1 MRVLRT
7 INNNVVICL
16 DNNENEVVAFGKG
29 IGFKKKNNDIIELSK
44 IDRTYYKNKT
54 EYVDMIAHISQ
65 DILDVSIKIIDY
77 CKPFEKNNKS

>member
-29 IGFKKKNNDIIELSK
+29 IGFNKKKNDII
-44 IDRTYYKNKT
+44 
-54 EYVDMIAHISQ
+54 
-65 DILDVSIKIIDY
+65 
-77 CKPFEKNNKS
+77 

>member
-29 IGFKKKNNDIIELSK
+29 IGFKKKNNDIIECRYDSSYFS
-44 IDRTYYKNKT
+44 RHFRCFY
-54 EYVDMIAHISQ
+54 Q
-65 DILDVSIKIIDY
+65 
-77 CKPFEKNNKS
+77 NN

>member
-44 IDRTYYKNKT
+44 IDRTYYKVKT
-54 EYVDMIAHISQ
+54 
-65 DILDVSIKIIDY
+65 
-77 CKPFEKNNKS
+77 

>member
-44 IDRTYYKNKT
+44 IDRTYYKVKT
-54 EYVDMIAHISQ
+54 EYVDSSYFSRHFRCFYQ
-65 DILDVSIKIIDY
+65 
-77 CKPFEKNNKS
+77 NN

>member
-29 IGFKKKNNDIIELSK
+29 IGFKKKNKVLKITGISLLVLAVIFTII
-44 IDRTYYKNKT
+44 IG
-54 EYVDMIAHISQ
+54 
-65 DILDVSIKIIDY
+65 IIY
-77 CKPFEKNNKS
+77 G

>member
-29 IGFKKKNNDIIELSK
+29 MHGLG
-44 IDRTYYKNKT
+44 T
-54 EYVDMIAHISQ
+54 
-65 DILDVSIKIIDY
+65 DY
-77 CKPFEKNNKS
+77 SDYTDL

>member
-29 IGFKKKNNDIIELSK
+29 IGFKKKNND
-44 IDRTYYKNKT
+44 KNYTK
-54 EYVDMIAHISQ
+54 ARR
-65 DILDVSIKIIDY
+65 
-77 CKPFEKNNKS
+77 